1 MTNKLNQQQINALNS
16 LNKQIVD
23 NNISNTELVEICE
36 PMSDSTK
43 GVDANT
49 STTPSK
55 SPKQLKL
62 VERNEYAQC
71 NEIPISNPVCDF
83 EWLRVYKSGLF
94 ALVTGKDDKDNGKFK
109 HIGNY
114 IMPVGKTVF
123 NGVSCL
129 LLEFIN
135 NSGKQSNIMIE
146 RGDLADHRGLAKKLL
161 NAGYNLDIYYSK
173 QLQGFLNQ
181 YQPDSEVIATTQI
194 GWINDSYV
202 LPDLI
207 IGDNKNIRYYGSV
220 VDGKFTRNGTLD
232 QWRDNVASYCGG
244 YEMLELGLYSGFA
257 SLLMP
262 FVDFGFGLHFH
273 GNSSKGKTTI
283 LRVASSIF
291 GKPKEYINKWNATH
305 NGMEFIGYNSNHA
318 LCALDEVNEA
328 GRSTLDSIYML
339 IDGRGKSRAISS
351 KINGVE
357 QARSKTW
364 QTVVLS
370 TGEISIE
377 DLAVQYGKNLNAGEA
392 VRMIDIEVNQIC
404 KDKTHADLLIENSAQ
419 YYGVACIAFVEY
431 LQAHKSIDVV
441 SMYKQYYRELV
452 APFNELHSQAS
463 RVAKYFALLRVAGDI
478 AVQAGILPSTFKPQ
492 YYTTNLFGAWLQA
505 NSMDKETRE
514 IISALIM
521 AVDDR
526 ANWFSNSS
534 LNYEVRIPNKIGVF
548 DGCDYFLIST
558 LTANKLYKVKH
569 FTKPRDVLIRAE
581 IIPILM
587 QSVRDKDTN
596 TPKKMYKI
604 NKKNLDKFRTDK
616 E

>member
-1 MTNKLNQQQINALNS
+1 MNKYNPKQALNEQINDFNIQNTQPIKIEPTSSQNDTSDTNVPTASNQTPHTL
-16 LNKQIVD
+16 KIVPRD
-23 NNISNTELVEICE
+23 
-36 PMSDSTK
+36 
-43 GVDANT
+43 
-49 STTPSK
+49 
-55 SPKQLKL
+55 
-62 VERNEYAQC
+62 EYAQC
-71 NEIPISNPVCDF
+71 DTMPICDPVCNF

-94 ALVTGKDDKDNGKFK
+94 VLVTNKNDKDNGTYK

-114 IMPVGKTVF
+114 IMPIGKTTF

-129 LLEFIN
+129 LLEFIS
-135 NSGKQSNIMIE
+135 NSGKQSNLMIE

-161 NAGYNLDIYYSK
+161 NAGYNMDIYYSK

-181 YQPDSEVIATTQI
+181 YQPDSDIVATTQI
-194 GWINDSYV
+194 GWVNDSYV
-202 LPDLI
+202 LPNLI
-207 IGDNKNIRYYGSV
+207 IGDSKNIRYYGSV
-220 VDGKFTRNGTLD
+220 VDGKFTRNGTLE
-232 QWRDNVASYCGG
+232 QWRDNVAHHCVG

-273 GNSSKGKTTI
+273 GDSSKGKTTI

-291 GKPKEYINKWNATH
+291 GRPKEYINKWNATH

-357 QARSKTW
+357 QAKSKTW

-370 TGEISIE
+370 TGEVSIE
-377 DLAVQYGKNLNAGEA
+377 DLALQYGKNLKAGEA

-404 KDKTHADLLIENSAQ
+404 KDKSHADTLIENSAK
-419 YYGVACIAFVEY
+419 YYGVACVAFVEY

-441 SMYKQYYRELV
+441 SMYKQYYRELIE
-452 APFNELHSQAS
+452 PFNELHGQAS

-478 AVQAGILPSTFKPQ
+478 AVQAGILPDTLKPQ
-492 YYTTNLFGAWLQA
+492 YYTNNLFNSWLQA
-505 NSMDKETRE
+505 NSMDKEARE
-514 IISALIM
+514 VINALIM

-526 ANWFSNSS
+526 ANWFSNNA
-534 LNYEVRIPNKIGVF
+534 LNYEVRVPNKIGIF
-548 DGCDYFLIST
+548 DGCNYFLISS

-569 FTKPRDVLIRAE
+569 FNKPRDILIKTQ
-581 IIPILM
+581 IIPNTM

-596 TPKKMYKI
+596 TPKKMYKV
-604 NKKNLDKFRTDK
+604 NQDNLNKFRG
-616 E
+616 EQE